1 VAAPKPSERRQ
12 ILEDIFR
19 SALAAAHGRRCVSQA
34 LAAYGNAGSWSAVAV
49 GKAAEAMMDGACD
62 VLGAR
67 LRGALVV
74 RKAGLA
80 CGLTLPGAR
89 IEVIDA
95 AHPVP
100 DASSLE
106 AGRRVCEFMDKT
118 AVDDN
123 VLILISGGASSLI
136 ERLPST
142 VSLEQW
148 QRLNRWLLRSG
159 LEIHAINAIRRH
171 VSRLKGGGLLRYLSG
186 KHVYGLMLSDV
197 PGDAPEAIGSGL
209 LSPVG
214 ESAAVA
220 TLPGWARTL
229 IENAGSETVGAAGPA
244 ELTMGV
250 VANNT
255 TAMRAA
261 LTHAREL
268 GIMARRG
275 RGRLGGEA
283 VEIARDL
290 VAELRAGAPGAAVW
304 GGETTVT
311 LPSHA
316 GRGGRNLHL
325 ALAAA
330 IAIDGRDDLS
340 LLAASTDGDDG
351 NSGCAGAIVDGETL
365 SLGRAQGLDPVR
377 CLAAFESARFLE
389 AAGATL
395 VTGAT
400 GTNVADLAIGLRA

>member
-1 VAAPKPSERRQ
+1 
-12 ILEDIFR
+12 
-19 SALAAAHGRRCVSQA
+19 
-34 LAAYGNAGSWSAVAV
+34 
-49 GKAAEAMMDGACD
+49 MDGACD

-67 LRGALVV
+67 LGRALVV

-80 CGLTLPGAR
+80 CGLAVPAAR
-89 IEVIDA
+89 IEVIEA

-100 DASSLE
+100 DASSLK
-106 AGRRVCEFMDKT
+106 AGQRVCEFLEET

-171 VSRLKGGGLLRYLSG
+171 VSRLKGGGLLRYLGG
-186 KHVYGLMLSDV
+186 KRVYGLMLSDV

-214 ESAAVA
+214 ESVPVAA
-220 TLPGWARTL
+220 LPGWARTL

-244 ELTMGV
+244 ELTLGV

-261 LTHAREL
+261 LTRAREL
-268 GIMARRG
+268 GIVARRG

-290 VAELRAGAPGAAVW
+290 VAELRTGAPGAPGVAVW

-316 GRGGRNLHL
+316 GRGGRNLHI

-330 IAIDGRDDLS
+330 MAIDGRDDLS

-365 SLGRAQGLDPVR
+365 RLGRAQGLDPVR